1 MAVNINLE
9 NIKVLDEL
17 RSLKTALQDSLDVNN
32 LNSLAHELAVK
43 SAAPEFWSLE
53 AAKREEILKEL
64 ASVNARL
71 DAWHNICTELEELE
85 ILEELLS
92 SSGYDDKDLALEF
105 SKRAEGLREAI
116 EHESLL
122 LLLIDEYDACNAIL
136 TVHAG
141 SGGLDSQDWAEMLLR
156 MYLKYAERENF
167 KIKILN
173 IASDEEAGIKSAEI
187 MIEGDNAYGFFKSE
201 SGVHRLVRISPFDA
215 AHRRHTSFA
224 SVLVSPEIPDDINL
238 NIDIRPEDLKIDT
251 FRASGAGGQYVNRTD
266 SAVRITHLPS
276 NIVVTC
282 QNERSQHMN
291 KQVALRILKSRLYER
306 ALNERQ
312 EELNAVIGDKKES
325 SWGSQIRSYTLHP
338 YTLVKDHRTS
348 YETGNIQAV
357 LDGYIDNF
365 IMEYLRAH
373 ARGEI

>member
-1 MAVNINLE
+1 M
-9 NIKVLDEL
+9 
-17 RSLKTALQDSLDVNN
+17 
-32 LNSLAHELAVK
+32 
-43 SAAPEFWSLE
+43 
-53 AAKREEILKEL
+53 
-64 ASVNARL
+64 NARL
-71 DAWHNICTELEELE
+71 DGWHNICSELEELE

-92 SSGYDDKDLALEF
+92 SSGYDDKDLANEF
-105 SKRAEGLREAI
+105 SKRAEDLREAI

-224 SVLVSPEIPDDINL
+224 SVLVSPEIPDNINL
-238 NIDIRPEDLKIDT
+238 NIDIRAEDLKIDT

-291 KQVALRILKSRLYER
+291 KQVALRILKSRLYEM

-357 LDGYIDNF
+357 LDGCIDNF
-365 IMEYLRAH
+365 IFEYLRAH